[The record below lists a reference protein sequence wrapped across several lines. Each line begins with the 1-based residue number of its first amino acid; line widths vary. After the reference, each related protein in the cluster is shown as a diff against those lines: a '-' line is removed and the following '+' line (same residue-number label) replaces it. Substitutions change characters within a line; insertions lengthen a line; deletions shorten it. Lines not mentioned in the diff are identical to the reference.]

1 MVHLVDDWQRVI
13 RRAWSIR
20 LLIIAGALSGIEA
33 LLAILN
39 GMAGIDTPWVIRLGL
54 MALTPIVI
62 MAAFVA
68 RLVAQQTIGARRGK
82 SE

>member
-1 MVHLVDDWQRVI
+1 MKMVTNWRAVI
-13 RRAWSIR
+13 RHAWSIR
-20 LLIIAGALSGIEA
+20 LLIVAGALSGIEA
-33 LLAILN
+33 LLVILN

-54 MALTPIVI
+54 MAATPIVI

-68 RLVAQQTIGARRGK
+68 RLVAQQTIGASKGK